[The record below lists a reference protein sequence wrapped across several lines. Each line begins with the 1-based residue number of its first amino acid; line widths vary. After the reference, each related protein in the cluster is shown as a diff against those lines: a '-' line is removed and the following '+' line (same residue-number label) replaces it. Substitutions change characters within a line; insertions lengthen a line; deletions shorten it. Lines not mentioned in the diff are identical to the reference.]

1 MKLTRRQSLMSLITT
16 ALWQWLPRSA
26 RAADKNYASFNAAF
40 ATQIAIPSL
49 TAFESAAAALVKA
62 TDAFQ
67 QKPDQAGFESVRAA
81 FDHVS
86 DAWMGVQLLRF
97 GPLSQGQRLDRISYW
112 PERRSI
118 IDKQLAAF
126 VSAGDKS
133 KLEVA
138 SFAHASVA
146 VQGLAALE
154 RLLYDGDNPL
164 GRYTDG
170 SPAAS
175 YRSALILAI
184 ARNLEQIAKEA
195 RTAWQDLALKLAK
208 GDQGGFG
215 ATPVE
220 ATGQIYAGLLTN
232 MQIVGDQKIGLAL
245 GKGADLA
252 KPKQAEQWR
261 AGRSLHN
268 IALNLKAARQAVIG
282 GSSGSFDS
290 FLTAPADT
298 DIKIRLVQ
306 AFDACDQAV
315 TEIKQP
321 LDRAV
326 TDDNGRRRQVEQLLV
341 KVNQLR
347 DILTQEMPKAIGITL
362 GFNDLDGDGS

>member
-1 MKLTRRQSLMSLITT
+1 MKLTRRQSLMSLVTT

-26 RAADKNYASFNAAF
+26 HAADRNYAGFNAAF

-49 TAFESAAAALVKA
+49 TVFENAAGALVKA
-62 TDAFQ
+62 TEVFQ
-67 QKPDQAGFESVRAA
+67 QKPDQAGFESVRSA
-81 FDHVS
+81 FGNLS
-86 DAWMGVQLLRF
+86 DAWMAVQLLRF
-97 GPLSQGQRLDRISYW
+97 GPLSQSQRLDRISYW

-133 KLEVA
+133 KLEAA
-138 SFAHASVA
+138 SFSNASVA
-146 VQGLAALE
+146 VQGLAAME
-154 RLLYDGDNPL
+154 RLLYDGEDPL
-164 GRYTDG
+164 HRYTDG
-170 SPAAS
+170 SPTAA
-175 YRSALILAI
+175 YRAALILAI

-195 RTAWQDLALKLAK
+195 RISWQDLAPKLAK

-215 ATPVE
+215 ATPEE

-268 IALNLKAARQAVIG
+268 IALNLKAVRQAIIG
-282 GSSGSFDS
+282 GTPGSFDA
-290 FLTAPADT
+290 FLTAPTDT
-298 DIKIRLVQ
+298 D
-306 AFDACDQAV
+306 
-315 TEIKQP
+315 
-321 LDRAV
+321 
-326 TDDNGRRRQVEQLLV
+326 
-341 KVNQLR
+341 
-347 DILTQEMPKAIGITL
+347 
-362 GFNDLDGDGS
+362 